1 MESVLKFHELIQGLK
16 RNFFVLENS
25 ENTVLLFPRK
35 TLLNVIILKDE
46 IKALT
51 S

>member
-16 RNFFVLENS
+16 RSLFVLENS
-25 ENTVLLFPRK
+25 KNTVLLFPGK
-35 TLLNVIILKDE
+35 TLLNFVTLKHK
-46 IKALT
+46 IKVLM